1 MRNWRALEGTLPT
14 DDDDPP
20 TRFTFAELNTEGSGE
35 TLESIERSHL
45 FPMGIGILLAVIGH
59 HDMNTFTLPISQ
71 PNPRLNEVLN
81 ADQSQARFAARREVG
96 KNLHKTT
103 NDPRSSCAGPQPLL
117 ALSFAGVAHAQGT
130 IGFSGA
136 QTLMGSIKTF
146 CVYAGAIVCFCGL
159 VFAGIRMMSG
169 NITQAIM
176 GLGGAIVGA
185 GVLGWGAGWIS
196 SLTGQSVS

>member
-1 MRNWRALEGTLPT
+1 MYRSSVRVVIPSSTVHLAQRW
-14 DDDDPP
+14 
-20 TRFTFAELNTEGSGE
+20 TRFL
-35 TLESIERSHL
+35 
-45 FPMGIGILLAVIGH
+45 
-59 HDMNTFTLPISQ
+59 SQ
-71 PNPRLNEVLN
+71 PSLRRV
-81 ADQSQARFAARREVG
+81 ARTLVPA
-96 KNLHKTT
+96 
-103 NDPRSSCAGPQPLL
+103 LL
-117 ALSFAGVAHAQGT
+117 ALSFTGLAHAQGT
-130 IGFSGA
+130 IDFSGA

-196 SLTGQSVS
+196 SLTGQTVS

>member
-1 MRNWRALEGTLPT
+1 VSYRKGDALKIQPNSQLTRWARPFSKPNIARAARALAPT
-14 DDDDPP
+14 
-20 TRFTFAELNTEGSGE
+20 
-35 TLESIERSHL
+35 
-45 FPMGIGILLAVIGH
+45 
-59 HDMNTFTLPISQ
+59 
-71 PNPRLNEVLN
+71 
-81 ADQSQARFAARREVG
+81 
-96 KNLHKTT
+96 
-103 NDPRSSCAGPQPLL
+103 LL

-130 IGFSGA
+130 IDFSGA
-136 QTLMGSIKTF
+136 QTLMTSIKTF
-146 CVYAGAIVCFCGL
+146 CVFAGAIVCFCGL

>member
-1 MRNWRALEGTLPT
+1 MSQPARRTHNRGFSFLPFAKLTANWRAQHFSKQNLIHVA
-14 DDDDPP
+14 
-20 TRFTFAELNTEGSGE
+20 R
-35 TLESIERSHL
+35 
-45 FPMGIGILLAVIGH
+45 LLAP
-59 HDMNTFTLPISQ
+59 T
-71 PNPRLNEVLN
+71 
-81 ADQSQARFAARREVG
+81 
-96 KNLHKTT
+96 
-103 NDPRSSCAGPQPLL
+103 LL
-117 ALSFAGVAHAQGT
+117 ALSFVGVAHAQGT
-130 IGFSGA
+130 IDFSGA
-136 QTLMGSIKTF
+136 QTLMTSIKTF

>member
-1 MRNWRALEGTLPT
+1 MSRSSVRVIIPSSTVHLARRW
-14 DDDDPP
+14 
-20 TRFTFAELNTEGSGE
+20 TR
-35 TLESIERSHL
+35 
-45 FPMGIGILLAVIGH
+45 LL
-59 HDMNTFTLPISQ
+59 SQ
-71 PNPRLNEVLN
+71 PSLR
-81 ADQSQARFAARREVG
+81 RAAHT
-96 KNLHKTT
+96 LA
-103 NDPRSSCAGPQPLL
+103 PALF
-117 ALSFAGVAHAQGT
+117 ALSLAGVAHAQGT
-130 IGFSGA
+130 IDFSGA